1 MQLIPIVVLIMVFIL
16 IAIRQVGRFKLQIW
30 QIMLFGA
37 LVVLISGQIK
47 PLEAWKAIN
56 LDVILFLLG
65 MFITGEA
72 LEQSG
77 YLSHLSYKIFKRAKN
92 LDHLL
97 LLILFFMGAGSM
109 ILMNDTMAIIG
120 TPVVLLLAK
129 KHNISYKPLLLT
141 LAFAITIGSVTSP
154 IGNPQ
159 NLLISLNGQ
168 VNKIFITFL
177 KYLLLPTIINLL
189 VAFLLIKIYY
199 RQIFYKQELD
209 HSQEPIKDKK
219 LAYLSKIALGLVIG
233 LIFIKI
239 TTYFIKVPF
248 DFKLTYIALISCL
261 PIILL
266 SPKRWRVLRKIDY
279 KTLIFFAA
287 MFVLMQAVWNCGF
300 FQNLINKMALK
311 MDSTAVIFGL
321 SVLLSQLISNVPLVA
336 LYQPILISL
345 GASIKALMSLAAAST
360 IAGNLFILGAASN
373 VIIIQNTEK
382 RDRHKTM
389 TFWEFA
395 RIGIPLTFINVLI
408 YWLYLKIIR

>member
-1 MQLIPIVVLIMVFIL
+1 MFVFIL

-37 LVVLISGQIK
+37 LVVLISGQIR
-47 PLEAWKAIN
+47 PLDAWKAIN
-56 LDVILFLLG
+56 LDVILFLFG

-97 LLILFFMGAGSM
+97 LLILFFMGAGS
-109 ILMNDTMAIIG
+109 ILLMNDTMAIIG

-129 KHNISYKPLLLT
+129 KHHIPYKPLLLT

-159 NLLISLNGQ
+159 NLLIALNGQ
-168 VNKIFITFL
+168 INKIFIAFL
-177 KYLLLPTIINLL
+177 KYLLLPTTINLL

-199 RQIFYKQELD
+199 RQILYKQELD

-219 LAYLSKIALGLVIG
+219 LAYLSKIALGLVIS

-248 DFKLTYIALISCL
+248 DFKLTHIALISCL

-266 SPKRWRVLRKIDY
+266 SSKRWRVLRKIDY

-300 FQNLINKMALK
+300 FQNLINSMKLK
-311 MDSTAVIFGL
+311 LDSTPVIFGL

-336 LYQPILISL
+336 LYQPILMSL

-382 RDRHKTM
+382 RDKHKTL

-395 RIGIPLTFINVLI
+395 RIGIPLTIINVLI
-408 YWLYLKIIR
+408 YWLYLTIIQ